1 MADLY
6 IIAAGKGSRLGANI
20 PKALVEIN
28 SECCI
33 DSTLRL
39 IGNKFNKVFIVA
51 NELVRNTWE
60 EHWQKVYNSPNRCL
74 LMNMKMLY
82 INSGLGD
89 GHATLHGLWAAKK
102 FIDELNVETDSV
114 KTTFFER
121 HEYISND
128 VVITWGDVYFSQ
140 PEIIDELLSHKLND
154 CSGIIPGVHEENPYV
169 TLLTDDQMHCVSA
182 DFSKFGENHP
192 TGLHDQ
198 SIFRFDRIKLWNSLH
213 SLHNAFWKNGRY
225 LTPGGELSLLHTFHE
240 LYNSGKPM
248 FVYQTDYATESF
260 NTQQEV
266 DQINKNNGFQ

>member
-1 MADLY
+1 MAADLY
-6 IIAAGKGSRLGANI
+6 IIAAGKGSRLGANT

-39 IGNKFNKVFIVA
+39 IGNKFSRVFIVA
-51 NELVRNTWE
+51 NELVKQTWEDHWDKTRNTPGKI
-60 EHWQKVYNSPNRCL
+60 HLTHNL
-74 LMNMKMLY
+74 TMIY

-89 GHATLHGLWAAKK
+89 GHATLHGLSKAVRH
-102 FIDELNVETDSV
+102 IIYLNQRPGKDIIQNQRVP
-114 KTTFFER
+114 
-121 HEYISND
+121 ISD
-128 VVITWGDVYFSQ
+128 DIIVTWGDVYFSQ

-154 CSGIIPGVHEENPYV
+154 LSGIMPGLHEENPYV
-169 TLLTDDQMHCVSA
+169 TLLTDDEMHCKSA

-198 SIFRFDRIKLWNSLH
+198 SIFRFNRMELWNSLTN
-213 SLHNAFWKNGRY
+213 LHNAFWKNGRY

-240 LYNSGKPM
+240 MYNSGRPM

-260 NTQQEV
+260 NTQEEIH
-266 DQINKNNGFQ
+266 QIHKNNGF

>member
-39 IGNKFNKVFIVA
+39 VGKKFQKVFIVA
-51 NELVRNTWE
+51 NILVRDTWE
-60 EHWQKVYNSPNRCL
+60 AHWNNPAKHHL
-74 LMNMKMLY
+74 TKNMVMLY

-89 GHATLHGLWAAKK
+89 GHATLHGLSAAAQA
-102 FIDELNVETDSV
+102 IESTNRHRQA
-114 KTTFFER
+114 TTTS
-121 HEYISND
+121 HDVDYVSND
-128 VVITWGDVYFSQ
+128 VVVTWGDVYFSQ

-154 CSGIIPGVHEENPYV
+154 TSGLIPGLHEDNPYV
-169 TLLTDDQMHCVSA
+169 TLLTDDNMHCKSA

-198 SIFRFDRIKLWNSLH
+198 SIFRFDRMRLWNSLVN
-213 SLHNAFWKNGRY
+213 LHNAFWKNGRY

-240 LYNSGKPM
+240 LYNSGKPL

-260 NTQQEV
+260 NTAHEV
-266 DQINKNNGFQ
+266 EEIRRRHHGIPSDE

>member
-1 MADLY
+1 MAADLY

-39 IGNKFNKVFIVA
+39 VGHKFSRVFIVA
-51 NELVRNTWE
+51 NELVRDTWE
-60 EHWQKVYNSPNRCL
+60 AHWNKVYNSPNRRL
-74 LMNMKMLY
+74 MMNMQMLY

-89 GHATLHGLWAAKK
+89 GHATLHGLIAASK
-102 FIDELNVETDSV
+102 FISELNKNNTKDKMSFMDQ
-114 KTTFFER
+114 T
-121 HEYISND
+121 EYLSND
-128 VVITWGDVYFSQ
+128 VVVTWGDVYFSQ
-140 PEIIDELLSHKLND
+140 PEIIDELLSRKLGD
-154 CSGIIPGVHEENPYV
+154 MSGMIPGLHEDNPYV
-169 TLLTDDQMHCVSA
+169 TLLTDEQMHCQSA

-198 SIFRFDRIKLWNSLH
+198 SIFRFDRRHLWNSLVN
-213 SLHNAFWKNGRY
+213 LHNAFWKNGRY

-240 LYNSGKPM
+240 MYNSGRPM

-260 NTQQEV
+260 NTQEEIN
-266 DQINKNNGFQ
+266 QIHKNNGF